1 MADEENNVEFKEEKN
16 ESAGKNPLLTI
27 LILLNLVVLGGVG
40 YFQWVNFQKLSK
52 QPSIHDVVKA
62 EMKKMLQDEEEGNN
76 QESGK
81 AIEEDGILFPLDGF
95 TANLAQGD
103 GPRRYLRLRAVLKF
117 SKGSSEEEFKARK
130 PQIRDAIIS
139 IINSKRPEDLL
150 KLEGKNFLK
159 EEIKAA
165 INAFLVDGSVV
176 DVYYVSF
183 QIN

>member
-1 MADEENNVEFKEEKN
+1 MAEEEKADFKEEN
-16 ESAGKNPLLTI
+16 QGSSGKNPLLTI

-40 YFQWVNFQKLSK
+40 YFQWINFEKLSK

-62 EMKKMLQDEEEGNN
+62 EMKKMLQGEEEDSDNTG
-76 QESGK
+76 Q

-117 SKGSSEEEFKARK
+117 GKNSSEEEFKARK
-130 PQIRDAIIS
+130 PQIRDTIIS
-139 IINSKRPEDLL
+139 IINAKRPEDLL

-165 INAFLVDGSVV
+165 INSFLIDGNIV